1 MSLKAFHLVFV
12 TVTTMLS
19 FVVAGWAVM
28 QFLDTRHAGY
38 LAAAAG
44 ALACGAAM
52 VYYGKVFLKKFKDI
66 GYL

>member
-19 FVVAGWAVM
+19 FVVAGWAGM
-28 QFLDTRHAGY
+28 QFYDTRRIGF

-52 VYYGKVFLKKFKDI
+52 VYYGKVFLRKFKDI

>member
-19 FVVAGWAVM
+19 FVMAGWAVM

-38 LAAAAG
+38 LAATAA
-44 ALACGAAM
+44 ALGCGAAM
-52 VYYGKVFLKKFKDI
+52 VYYGKIFLKKFKHI

>member
-28 QFLDTRHAGY
+28 QFLDTRQPGY
-38 LAAAAG
+38 LAAAVG
-44 ALACGAAM
+44 AVACGVAM
-52 VYYGKVFLKKFKDI
+52 VYYGKVFLKKLKGI

>member
-12 TVTTMLS
+12 TVTTMLA

-28 QFLDTRHAGY
+28 QFLDTRQAGY

-44 ALACGAAM
+44 SLAFGAAM
-52 VYYGKVFLKKFKDI
+52 VYYGKIFLKKFKDI

>member
-19 FVVAGWAVM
+19 FVVAGWAGM
-28 QFLDTRHAGY
+28 QFMDTGRMGY
-38 LAAAAG
+38 IAAAVG